1 MRLSLTLAPDATA
14 PSRARTS
21 IRALSL
27 GLSAHVLRD
36 VQLVVSE
43 LVTNAVQHGP
53 RQGIRVELELRGR
66 DDIRGE
72 IVDQGVAGAPAIR
85 CSGGDR
91 GNLGLRVVDELT
103 TSWGARAGSTHVWFE
118 IVLSPQP
125 ETPRAT

>member
-1 MRLSLTLAPDATA
+1 MRLSLTLAPDPTA

-53 RQGIRVELELRGR
+53 RKGIRVELELRGH
-66 DDIRGE
+66 DEVRGE

-85 CSGGDR
+85 RAGGDDD
-91 GNLGLRVVDELT
+91 NLGLRVVDKLT

-118 IVLSPQP
+118 IVPSPRHAAP
-125 ETPRAT
+125 PV

>member
-21 IRALSL
+21 MRALSL

-53 RQGIRVELELRGR
+53 RQGIRVELELQGR
-66 DDIRGE
+66 DDVRGE

-85 CSGGDR
+85 RADGDEE
-91 GNLGLRVVDELT
+91 NLGLRVVDELT

-118 IVLSPQP
+118 IVRSPRRP
-125 ETPRAT
+125 APPAP